1 MIITGVVKPLAA
13 ADEDSGTC
21 GGECGGG
28 MGEGGG
34 GGLGEGGGGGEGE
47 GGGGRCSIWQTYLLF

>member
-1 MIITGVVKPLAA
+1 MPQMIITGVVKPLAA

-34 GGLGEGGGGGEGE
+34 GGEGE